1 MSNDF
6 STMTTA
12 ELSLEAITMGLAVAN
27 DRYRSAVARGSA
39 IQAERLMKEV
49 DAIEARIVRYL
60 EQHRAQ
66 RGGDDGTGAGGAVD
80 VGVRG
85 E

>member
-1 MSNDF
+1 M
-6 STMTTA
+6 
-12 ELSLEAITMGLAVAN
+12 ELSLEAMTMGLAVAN
-27 DRYRSAVARGSA
+27 DRYRSAVTRGNA
-39 IQAERLMKEV
+39 IQAERLMKQV
-49 DAIEARIVRYL
+49 DEIEGRIARYL

-66 RGGDDGTGAGGAVD
+66 RGGDGEAGAGGVVG